1 MGFFSRSKEN
11 SANSS
16 SASVDK
22 TKPPLTTDLYT
33 VPPPGVK
40 PTKKWTYDEDQL
52 AQVSFHQCPWSNTNM
67 HRSRSSRRYVCMGLA

>member
-1 MGFFSRSKEN
+1 MGFFSRSKD

-16 SASVDK
+16 ASEK
-22 TKPPLTTDLYT
+22 AKQPLTTDLYT

-52 AQVSFHQCPWSNTNM
+52 AQVRFPSGHSQPAV
-67 HRSRSSRRYVCMGLA
+67 RAVCTTP